1 MCEWGRVSL
10 LVFPFSC
17 GARGECSTGGR
28 ARGRPSLEWPRRAQ
42 QVPCAH
48 SSADAFRSL
57 ARSPPLMNWK
67 HFIIWVLSAFLCS
80 SRAYLTGRRTF
91 AQNEA
96 PLLLP
101 ISPLKQIQQVLFKV
115 FYCNEENLRTKAKIR
130 KHNEQIAPTF
140 CLLKLQLAVSPPL
153 ARHWQR
159 NKANLTA

>member
-1 MCEWGRVSL
+1 MGVPVGGPVS
-10 LVFPFSC
+10 S
-17 GARGECSTGGR
+17 GR
-28 ARGRPSLEWPRRAQ
+28 AGRNKCHAPIHQRTP
-42 QVPCAH
+42 
-48 SSADAFRSL
+48 F